1 MPADVERILS
11 ATRMAME
18 EEGVSVEVAPART
31 SRDQRQFLELPY
43 SLYRGNPHWVPPLRL
58 AQKDILNTKRHPFYK
73 TADVE
78 MFLARRSGRVVGRVM
93 AILNHAHNEFHS
105 ERAGFFGFFEA
116 ENDQEAA
123 SALFEA
129 SADWLR
135 SRGAEVMR
143 GPMNPSTNY
152 EVGLLVDAFDQS
164 PAVMM
169 TYNPA
174 YYVELIERSGFE
186 KLIDMYAYLV
196 GAHTY
201 ESAGKLKRVSERL
214 KAKAGIRVRTVDL
227 KNFKQEAALIR
238 RIYNDA
244 WSTNWG
250 FVPVSE
256 EEFEHL
262 AKDMKQIVDPRV
274 VLIAEQQ
281 VDGAGPRPIAFM
293 LAIPDVNRALKKI
306 NGRLFPFGLL
316 KLLWHSRK
324 IDSIRI
330 VIMGVVKEHHNL
342 GIASVLYDEIH
353 ERAPRSG
360 YPTGEMSWVLET
372 NTMMNR
378 AAELLGGRRI
388 KTYRVYEKKTEGK
401 SRK

>member
-1 MPADVERILS
+1 VEILLS
-11 ATRMAME
+11 AAGKAE
-18 EEGVSVEVAPART
+18 EKTTVEVAPARA
-31 SRDQRQFLELPY
+31 SRDRRQFLELPY
-43 SLYRGNPHWVPPLRL
+43 RLYRTSPNWVPPLRL
-58 AQKDILNTKRHPFYK
+58 AQKDILNTRRHPFYK

-78 MFLARRSGRVVGRVM
+78 MFLARRAGRVVGRVM

-105 ERAGFFGFFEA
+105 ERTGFFGFFEA

-123 SALFEA
+123 AALFA
-129 SADWLR
+129 AAGDWLR

-152 EVGLLVDAFDQS
+152 EVGLLVDAFDMS

-169 TYNPA
+169 TYNPP
-174 YYVELIERSGFE
+174 YYVELLERCGFE
-186 KLIDMYAYLV
+186 KAVDMYAYLV
-196 GAHTY
+196 GVNTY
-201 ESAGKLKRVSERL
+201 ESAGKLKRVAERL
-214 KAKAGIRVRTVDL
+214 KAKTGIRVRTVDL
-227 KNFKQEAALIR
+227 KNFKKEAQLFR
-238 RIYNDA
+238 QIYNDA
-244 WSTNWG
+244 WSGNWG

-256 EEFEHL
+256 EEFDHL
-262 AKDMKQIVDPRV
+262 AKDMKQIVDPRI

-281 VDGAGPRPIAFM
+281 VDGDSTRPIAFM

-316 KLLWHSRK
+316 KLLWYSRK
-324 IDSIRI
+324 IDYIRI

-353 ERAPRSG
+353 DRAPRSG
-360 YPTGEMSWVLET
+360 YPTGEMSWILET

-378 AAELLGGRRI
+378 AADLLGGKRI
-388 KTYRVYEKKTEGK
+388 KTYRIYEMKV
-401 SRK
+401 

>member
-1 MPADVERILS
+1 MS
-11 ATRMAME
+11 ATRMVKSNT
-18 EEGVSVEVAPART
+18 GTVEVAPLRGRT
-31 SRDQRQFLELPY
+31 DQREFLELPY
-43 SLYRGNPHWVPPLRL
+43 RLYRSNPFWVPPLRL

-78 MFLARRSGRVVGRVM
+78 LFLARREGRIVGRIM
-93 AILNHAHNEFHS
+93 AILNRAHNEFHS

-123 SALFEA
+123 TALFA
-129 SADWLR
+129 ACGDWLR
-135 SRGAEVMR
+135 SRGAELIR

-152 EVGLLVDAFDQS
+152 EVGLLVDAFDRS

-174 YYVELIERSGFE
+174 YYVELIEQCGL
-186 KLIDMYAYLV
+186 KKAMDMYAYYV
-196 GAHTY
+196 DVDCY
-201 ESAGKLKRVSERL
+201 DSAGKLKRVADRL
-214 KAKAGIRVRTVDL
+214 KVRDRISVRTVNL
-227 KNFKQEAALIR
+227 KRFKEEAELLR
-238 RIYNDA
+238 QIYNDA

-250 FVPVSE
+250 FVPVSG
-256 EEFEHL
+256 EEFDHL

-274 VLIAEQQ
+274 VLIAEQE
-281 VDGAGPRPIAFM
+281 VDGGPPRPIAFM

-324 IDSIRI
+324 IDFIRI

-353 ERAPRSG
+353 SRAPNSG
-360 YPTGEMSWVLET
+360 YPRGEMSWVLET
-372 NTMMNR
+372 NTLMNR
-378 AAELLGGRRI
+378 AAELLGGRRE
-388 KTYRVYEKKTEGK
+388 KTYRVYEMKL
-401 SRK
+401 

>member
-1 MPADVERILS
+1 MS
-11 ATRMAME
+11 ATRMATE
-18 EEGVSVEVAPART
+18 KQSLSVEVAPART

-123 SALFEA
+123 SALFEE

-135 SRGAEVMR
+135 SRGAELMR

-174 YYVELIERSGFE
+174 YYPELIERCGFE
-186 KLIDMYAYLV
+186 KAMDMYAYLV
-196 GAHTY
+196 GVDTY
-201 ESAGKLKRVSERL
+201 ESAGKLKRVAERL

-227 KNFKQEAALIR
+227 KNFKEEAQLVR

-281 VDGAGPRPIAFM
+281 VDGAAPRPIAFM

-378 AAELLGGRRI
+378 AADLLGAVGSRPTGFMRRR
-388 KTYRVYEKKTEGK
+388 YEGK
-401 SRK
+401 SGK